1 MDDPI
6 TPAPGA
12 AAPGRPSPEEHPR
25 GSTLTLRRRLGR
37 ARRRLVS
44 VRDLDARLVTQG
56 ERLSRLAERVG
67 RQTHRLDEQGD
78 LVARLERRLAAVEQR
93 LEGRGAEGRASTDP
107 GDPHHHDV
115 GRGR

>member
-6 TPAPGA
+6 TPAPGPA
-12 AAPGRPSPEEHPR
+12 TPGRPSREEHPR

-56 ERLSRLAERVG
+56 DLLSRLAERVA
-67 RQTHRLDEQGD
+67 RQANRLDEQGD

-93 LEGRGAEGRASTDP
+93 LEGRAAEGHASTDP